1 VEGNPMD
8 NDAMFTL
15 LMLFLWVVFA
25 LIVAGFAEKRGRS
38 FAGWLVV
45 ALLVSPLIAFFAVAV
60 MEPGTGGAEHR
71 TCPFCAERIKAEALV
86 CCYCGRELPA
96 NEKHSPVPPIVSA
109 PIVFPKEAIAV
120 LTIVVCL
127 ILCFA
132 INAAHESGQTFL
144 GW

>member
-1 VEGNPMD
+1 MD

-38 FAGWLVV
+38 FAGWLMVG
-45 ALLVSPLIAFFAVAV
+45 LLVSPLIAFFAVAV

-86 CCYCGRELPA
+86 CRYCGRELPA
-96 NEKHSPVPPIVSA
+96 NEKHSVPPIVSA

-120 LTIVVCL
+120 LTIVACL
-127 ILCFA
+127 I
-132 INAAHESGQTFL
+132 GL
-144 GW
+144 GVLWLR